1 MSQRNRKH
9 WLLAYDIRDP
19 RRLQRIH
26 AYMSRHGW
34 PLQYSVF
41 GLEMSELQLRDLLD
55 DLCQLMDT
63 TQDDIRVY
71 HLPPRCKVW
80 TLGRV
85 PFAEGIEMNASV
97 LLKFLARQPSA
108 KGHFQKAPK
117 PSANGGYHSSFSSKQ
132 PNHCPRTQ
140 GD

>member
-1 MSQRNRKH
+1 MSQRDRKH

-26 AYMSRHGW
+26 AYMSKHGW

-41 GLEMSELQLRDLLD
+41 GLEMSEQKLRDVLD
-55 DLCQLMDT
+55 DLSHLMDT
-63 TQDDIRVY
+63 TKDDIRVY

-80 TLGRV
+80 TLGRI
-85 PFAEGIEMNASV
+85 PLAEGIEMNSSV

-108 KGHFQKAPK
+108 NGNRQTTPKASATCGFHNGFSTKLPK
-117 PSANGGYHSSFSSKQ
+117 Q
-132 PNHCPRTQ
+132 
-140 GD
+140 